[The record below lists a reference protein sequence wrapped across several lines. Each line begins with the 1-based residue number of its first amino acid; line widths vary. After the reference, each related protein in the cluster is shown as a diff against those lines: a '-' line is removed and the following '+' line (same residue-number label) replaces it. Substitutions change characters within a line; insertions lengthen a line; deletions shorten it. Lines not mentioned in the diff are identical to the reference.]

1 MNLARIAVLSVLL
14 SPTFA
19 CRSSYSE
26 RISDFEN
33 LYRSANFAAAEQA
46 VDDRIAQEAELEI
59 SRVRDA
65 RFLAQSPECATGDAF
80 LYLLEKAMARLAQ
93 QDAAG
98 ALVLLRRARDEMDAR
113 TQASAAD
120 FLESTILDDTYRSY
134 RAFDHEL
141 LMVRSLI
148 ALCDLIEG
156 GQDAFPL
163 ALDIAGKQRELIEAG
178 FGAEVDWNYRLLY
191 PRIAFGS
198 YLEGVL
204 LESKQRAPEAVKAY
218 RNAQDDGCDA
228 KLIAAGLQRA
238 RSGRYTAN
246 PGHGV
251 VHVFFLLGSSPTL
264 IETTHP
270 PTDMGRMLAGVAITL
285 VADSASA
292 AMQVPI
298 RVPQVSIRDEY
309 VVPVDVA
316 VDGRKVAMSEP
327 LIDLNGIVSEELDA
341 MMEWIIARAMVR
353 RAVKAAAAATL
364 ESVLRKNFDSKHG
377 DDIAF
382 LAGSILN
389 MGTTAVENADTRSW
403 TALPAQLHATR
414 IELPSGVHQLAFG
427 SLSGCD
433 VRVSAGHD
441 AFVMVIMPDPSL
453 PAAVIVDRESR

>member
-1 MNLARIAVLSVLL
+1 MKVARIAVFSILL

-26 RISDFEN
+26 RISDFEE
-33 LYRSANFAAAEQA
+33 LYRSANFAVAEQV
-46 VDDRIAQEAELEI
+46 VDDRIAQETALEI
-59 SRVRDA
+59 SQVRDA
-65 RFLAQSPECATGDAF
+65 RLLAESPACATGDAF

-113 TQASAAD
+113 AHASAAD
-120 FLESTILDDTYRSY
+120 YLESTILDDTYRSY

-148 ALCDLIEG
+148 ALCDLMEG
-156 GQDAFPL
+156 GHDAFPL
-163 ALDIAGKQRELIEAG
+163 ALDIAAKQRELIETG

-204 LESKQRAPEAVKAY
+204 LESKRRGSEAEKAY
-218 RNAQDDGCDA
+218 RNAQNDGCDA
-228 KLIAAGLQRA
+228 KLIASGMQRA
-238 RSGRYTAN
+238 RSGRYTAD

-298 RVPQVSIRDEY
+298 RVPQVAIRDDY
-309 VVPVDVA
+309 VVPVEVGA
-316 VDGRKVAMSEP
+316 NGKSVAMSES

-341 MMEWIIARAMVR
+341 MMEWIVARAMVR

-364 ESVLRKNFDSKHG
+364 ESVLRKNIDSKHA

-382 LAGSILN
+382 LAGSVLN

-403 TALPAQLHATR
+403 TALPAQLHAAR
-414 IELPSGVHQLAFG
+414 LELPVGVQHLAFG

-441 AFVMVIMPDPSL
+441 AFVIVIMPDPNL
-453 PAAVIVDRESR
+453 PAAVIVDRGSR